1 MLCFYMEIQVRKWQT
16 VELTINLRCPYFD
29 RDKPMFTIIWK
40 TKTKA
45 DNWTEQLGKVTTLM
59 GCNLLIYHSTH
70 LAVYIQKKHFEVSS
84 ELVMFSFLLSFSKYP
99 ATNSPAVKEPTLSV
113 VHLPHLVF
121 WYLELSSKTRTNAKK
136 RAGLQFRHKG
146 LANEHAAQTEKTC

>member
-1 MLCFYMEIQVRKWQT
+1 M
-16 VELTINLRCPYFD
+16 ELTINLRCPYFD

-59 GCNLLIYHSTH
+59 GCNLLVYHSTH

-99 ATNSPAVKEPTLSV
+99 VTNSPAAKEPTLSV

-121 WYLELSSKTRTNAKK
+121 LIFRTQQQNKNECKEESWSSVQA
-136 RAGLQFRHKG
+136 
-146 LANEHAAQTEKTC
+146 